1 MERTEREKWNE
12 RHFQLCLALIARETC
27 DSYGRPHNISFAMI
41 SHKADVM
48 VDFLKKRE
56 DAQSKTDQN

>member
-12 RHFQLCLALIARETC
+12 RHFQLCLALISRETC
-27 DSYGRPHNISFAMI
+27 DSNGRPHHISIAKI
-41 SHKADVM
+41 SQKADVM

-56 DAQSKTDQN
+56 EEQSKTTLN